1 MDTLSKL
8 SVIKTLHQTDIRLY
22 ELLEMREYPTAIQ
35 LLLECRQALQV
46 VTRYIAVW
54 LSIFIKNLK
63 EAYFLPFIRSKAI
76 LQTDQTT
83 DSILIT

>member
-1 MDTLSKL
+1 METLSKL

-46 VTRYIAVW
+46 RKPYILMMLV
-54 LSIFIKNLK
+54 
-63 EAYFLPFIRSKAI
+63 I
-76 LQTDQTT
+76 LYN
-83 DSILIT
+83 DSLQGSNC